1 MKKVIIILA
10 IFFCKIEIMKSQ
22 TIETIVVSQ
31 NLDTV
36 NVKYKLA
43 FWVSSNKESRVSY
56 RYSLNA
62 DTLNVFSFL
71 KLALFGNDQ
80 ILAYNSSLNIPVA
93 NSQKLCYLNFYTVTD
108 TNSIYNP
115 WDTFYAFY
123 PLDTMSYDFKHC
135 WPLAINI
142 KRNLETQLYPNPCA
156 HFLNISNLGNGI
168 SNINIVNVQG
178 QIVPA
183 SWHWNGSNININTS
197 NLLPGL
203 YFLKLESEDGIK
215 YQKFRK
221 E

>member
-1 MKKVIIILA
+1 MKKIII
-10 IFFCKIEIMKSQ
+10 FCFSFCCFIKAYSQEIDGLSVTKSNNDLIIYYKLFYALISNFQ
-22 TIETIVVSQ
+22 SRITINTTVNGDTINFKSYSLYPKSGANVTGKFDTTIVL
-31 NLDTV
+31 NNID
-36 NVKYKLA
+36 
-43 FWVSSNKESRVSY
+43 
-56 RYSLNA
+56 YS
-62 DTLNVFSFL
+62 
-71 KLALFGNDQ
+71 
-80 ILAYNSSLNIPVA
+80 
-93 NSQKLCYLNFYTVTD
+93 KLCYFNLITHYD
-108 TNSIYNP
+108 TNSNP
-115 WDTFYAFY
+115 TYFPYTVSY
-123 PLDTMSYDFKHC
+123 PLDTMSHDFKHC
-135 WPLAINI
+135 WPLGINNNN
-142 KRNLETQLYPNPCA
+142 NLEIQLYPNPCA